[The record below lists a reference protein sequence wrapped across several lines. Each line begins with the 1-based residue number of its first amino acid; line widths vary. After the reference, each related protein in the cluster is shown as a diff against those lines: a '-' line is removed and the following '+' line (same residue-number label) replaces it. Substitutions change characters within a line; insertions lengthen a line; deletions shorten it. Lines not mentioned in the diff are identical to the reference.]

1 MRSCSLKGIVG
12 RLKSNIELNFKRNTI
27 VDVPK
32 LYFLTSEKYILL
44 IKLFG

>member
-12 RLKSNIELNFKRNTI
+12 RLKSNIELNFKRNT